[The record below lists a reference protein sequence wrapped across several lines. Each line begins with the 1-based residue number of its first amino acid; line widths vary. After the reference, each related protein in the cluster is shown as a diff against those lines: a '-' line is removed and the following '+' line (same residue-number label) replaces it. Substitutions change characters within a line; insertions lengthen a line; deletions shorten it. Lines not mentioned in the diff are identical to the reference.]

1 MNQVHERK
9 GGMIRVCH
17 AFTLILGLHCLTSLL
32 AGAWPQQDG
41 SIIKAV
47 LHPELSFWQGLLP
60 NDPSGR
66 HAAFHTGDHTPCT

>member
-17 AFTLILGLHCLTSLL
+17 AFILVLGLHCLTSLL
-32 AGAWPQQDG
+32 AGAWPQQQDG

-47 LHPELSFWQGLLP
+47 LHPELSFWQGFLP
-60 NDPSGR
+60 IDPGGTP
-66 HAAFHTGDHTPCT
+66 AVVHTGEHTA